1 VVIARVHL
9 GVDVL
14 AVLREPDVA
23 KAAALLGGQGA
34 VLGLFGGAVVGL
46 VLGGLGRAGETVV
59 PGALIGGAFGAV
71 GGALT
76 PGLLAATEAWLA
88 PEMGS
93 ATAWVVAGLLAGLAG
108 YGWGGSPA
116 GEDKDDWTEGRAA
129 VNRPSVRLLAVIGV
143 AIACLVAALATPA
156 SDAGWA
162 VLAVGLLGLAV
173 AWVLSDQER
182 RIRHLERQLRERRDG
197 T

>member
-1 VVIARVHL
+1 
-9 GVDVL
+9 
-14 AVLREPDVA
+14 
-23 KAAALLGGQGA
+23 
-34 VLGLFGGAVVGL
+34 
-46 VLGGLGRAGETVV
+46 
-59 PGALIGGAFGAV
+59 
-71 GGALT
+71 
-76 PGLLAATEAWLA
+76 
-88 PEMGS
+88 MGS

-143 AIACLVAALATPA
+143 AVACLVAALATPA